1 MRTLLDKK
9 SSKDITALNNVV
21 DQESVNHG
29 NKEAK
34 ILTHFVLKGTAPPCF
49 ADSWVKLKR
58 KET

>member
-9 SSKDITALNNVV
+9 SGKDIIELNNVV

-34 ILTHFVLKGTAPPCF
+34 ILTHFMLKGTAPPRLT
-49 ADSWVKLKR
+49 DSWVKLKR